1 MAAAALREQLN
12 ALLSSMYASG
22 LVDDQFQQLQ
32 MLQDDG
38 GTPGFVAEVVTLFC
52 DDADRIISELA
63 ALLEQP
69 VVDFDK
75 VDAYVHQLKGSSA
88 SVGAQKVKFTC
99 MQFREL
105 CQHKNR
111 DGCIMAL
118 TLVRNEFYDLRNK
131 FQTMLQVV
139 PYVLKGPFDFQV
151 FTGIVKMEH
160 MLLKLKRIACPCF
173 LLKFV

>member
-88 SVGAQKVKFTC
+88 
-99 MQFREL
+99 R
-105 CQHKNR
+105 
-111 DGCIMAL
+111 CIMAL

-131 FQTMLQVV
+131 FQTMLQ
-139 PYVLKGPFDFQV
+139 LEQQ
-151 FTGIVKMEH
+151 IQ
-160 MLLKLKRIACPCF
+160 AQQ
-173 LLKFV
+173 

>member
-12 ALLSSMYASG
+12 ALLSSMFASG
-22 LVDDQFQQLQ
+22 LVDEQFQQLQ

-52 DDADRIISELA
+52 DDADRIISELT

-99 MQFREL
+99 TQFRQL
-105 CQHKNR
+105 CQDKNR
-111 DGCIMAL
+111 DGCIVAL
-118 TLVRNEFYDLRNK
+118 AVVRNEFNDLRTK
-131 FQTMLQVV
+131 FQTMLQ
-139 PYVLKGPFDFQV
+139 LEQQ
-151 FTGIVKMEH
+151 IQ
-160 MLLKLKRIACPCF
+160 AQQ
-173 LLKFV
+173 